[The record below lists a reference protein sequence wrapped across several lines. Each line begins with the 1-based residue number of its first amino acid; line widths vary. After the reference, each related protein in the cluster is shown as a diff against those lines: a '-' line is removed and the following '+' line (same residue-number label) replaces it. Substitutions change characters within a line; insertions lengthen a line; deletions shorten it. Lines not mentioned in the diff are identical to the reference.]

1 MSKHFTNR
9 FKNNL
14 SLQIPTLSPQLLPSF
29 SRKLNRKEKL
39 TKVRPLP
46 TPHNASRWIK
56 DVDTPFILIVPFEQC
71 QPSEL
76 RTSAIQLK
84 GGGNNTILIL

>member
-29 SRKLNRKEKL
+29 SRKLNRKE
-39 TKVRPLP
+39 
-46 TPHNASRWIK
+46 N
-56 DVDTPFILIVPFEQC
+56 
-71 QPSEL
+71 
-76 RTSAIQLK
+76 
-84 GGGNNTILIL
+84 